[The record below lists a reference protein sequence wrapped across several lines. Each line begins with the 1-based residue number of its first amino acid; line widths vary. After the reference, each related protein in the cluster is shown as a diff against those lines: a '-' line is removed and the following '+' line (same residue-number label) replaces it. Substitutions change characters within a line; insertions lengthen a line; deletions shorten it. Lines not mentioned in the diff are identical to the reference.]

1 MQAIHTHRFYTQIRG
16 SNNSKDI
23 VVEKIIKEHSL
34 ISQQPVQCEDI
45 AKIFLDTGDNKVQD
59 VAVRNRKSLRNNLG

>member
-1 MQAIHTHRFYTQIRG
+1 MQVIHTHRFYAQIRG

-23 VVEKIIKEHSL
+23 VDEKIMKEYSL
-34 ISQQPVQCEDI
+34 ISQQPVQSEDI

-59 VAVRNRKSLRNNLG
+59 VAVRNRKSLRNNHG